1 MTFSVSREQ
10 IFTEIADIIREV
22 LELPDLR
29 LDDATSAENVA
40 GWDSFNHIN
49 IVLAVEAHF
58 GIRFHT
64 TEVEELKTAGELVD
78 LVRDKLRA
86 RTHS

>member
-1 MTFSVSREQ
+1 MKLAENQEILETVAGVIRDVLEMPELAVSRK
-10 IFTEIADIIREV
+10 TIAQDV
-22 LELPDLR
+22 K
-29 LDDATSAENVA
+29 

-58 GIRFHT
+58 GVRFHT
-64 TEVEELKTAGELVD
+64 TEIEEIKSVGELVD

-86 RTHS
+86 RMPR

>member
-1 MTFSVSREQ
+1 MT
-10 IFTEIADIIREV
+10 TADSQNILATVADVIRDV
-22 LELPDLR
+22 LELPELTVHRKTTAAD
-29 LDDATSAENVA
+29 VK

-64 TEVEELKTAGELVD
+64 TEIEEIRSVGELVD

-86 RTHS
+86 RMPR